1 MLTLLCAVAGTMWG
15 ASTYSHTF
23 AQSDFTS
30 TGSSFNPLTQNVT
43 LSNVDWKL
51 ELTPNSGGNTLYM
64 GYDNNKGV
72 QFGSGSNPASSIKL
86 STSGISGTIKSVT
99 VNTSGASKINGTVKV
114 SVSGTSYKCDGE
126 NSLTLTAT
134 ATDYTFT
141 GSASGEILIEWSQTS
156 SKAIYIKYVEIEY
169 EGGSTISVSAP
180 TFSPAAGAVK
190 ANTSVTITAAEG
202 CTLSYTVNDVAQ
214 TASSNTATVPVTVPT
229 TIKAKAVKDGVESE
243 EVTAVYTISVAA
255 PTFSPAAGA
264 VEEGTVVTITS
275 PDAVSMRFTVD
286 DGEPSTITAGRIEHT
301 VNQATTLKAV
311 AIDAY
316 GNESE
321 EVVARYTIVPQGVQT
336 ATIDF
341 EDAASTYTDWT
352 FTNME
357 SKKTNDKVT
366 AHGGSY
372 FGDTGG
378 KASASIETEELTN
391 PISITFYVTRQST
404 NTSSSTWTI
413 QTSTNGS
420 NWTDVKQVSAT
431 DMAQG
436 TWKEVT
442 ADLSSYKNVYVR
454 IYYHGSTAVR
464 NIDDVQLV
472 YRPLKQVPELSWRET
487 TIEMNIGETREIPDF
502 ICPEG
507 VARTNMMSSN
517 NDVVTFDAV
526 QNPDNTYTILLV
538 AQAVGTATITGYTD
552 ETSEYEAGEAS
563 FTVTVVDPTHVEV
576 TATYLFEQNTTPVN
590 DYGSGVTVT
599 GGANDYI
606 GDDGEPT
613 YRTWISDKV
622 TLETDGK
629 YRWKTNAQGNPLP
642 TDLRFHNQDKAGK
655 PQSYMKFSVPSGSLI
670 TKIVMTGS
678 DYSLWTVDCGSYSS
692 GTWTGNNQEVTF
704 AWPEGKT
711 SGNIQ
716 VQTVTVNYT
725 TPSTEEPVIWMSY
738 SSANNLDFTG
748 KTDYTAF
755 IATSYR
761 AEEGVVGLTKIEKV
775 PSGEGILIK
784 SNDSSKAIKD
794 IFKESDVATTEPITT
809 QITQMLVGA
818 PDGGSIEPEEG
829 DYTNFVLAKREGVVG
844 FYKVAQQG
852 ALAPNKAYL
861 QIPTASLTGTSGA
874 NGISF
879 AVEGEETAIQGVTT
893 ATTTDDAWYT
903 LQGVRVA
910 QPTRGLYI
918 HNGKKV
924 VVK

>member
-1 MLTLLCAVAGTMWG
+1 MKKQLRLIMLTLLCAVAGTMWG
-15 ASTYSHTF
+15 QEKTY
-23 AQSDFTS
+23 DFTDKS
-30 TGSSFNPLTQNVT
+30 WSVSNGT
-43 LSNVDWKL
+43 LSS
-51 ELTPNSGGNTLYM
+51 TNTK
-64 GYDNNKGV
+64 DV
-72 QFGSGSNPASSIKL
+72 FTGSGSKWEINGQGYFIFGK
-86 STSGISGTIKSVT
+86 
-99 VNTSGASKINGTVKV
+99 SGATLNLPVFDFGVEKIVVVGNKNASQYVKMNVYVGSNAV
-114 SVSGTSYKCDGE
+114 STETTGCGNNSGPF
-126 NSLTLTAT
+126 TLT
-134 ATDYTFT
+134 Y
-141 GSASGEILIEWSQTS
+141 EIS
-156 SKAIYIKYVEIEY
+156 
-169 EGGSTISVSAP
+169 EGGQAAGNQYTLMVTNAYNAQITKIFVYKKEGDSPIAVSAP

-190 ANTSVTITAAEG
+190 AKTPVTIKAAEG
-202 CTLSYTVNDVAQ
+202 CTLSYTVNGVAQ
-214 TASSNTATVPVTVPT
+214 TSASNIATVSPTVPT
-229 TIKAKAVKDGVESE
+229 TIKAKAVKNGVESD
-243 EVTAVYTISVAA
+243 EVTATYTISVAA

-275 PDAVSMRFTVD
+275 PDAASMRFTVD
-286 DGEPSTITAGRIEHT
+286 DETSTVDAGTIEHT
-301 VNQATTLKAV
+301 VTKTTTLKAV

-316 GNESE
+316 GNKSE
-321 EVVARYTIVPQGVQT
+321 EVVASYTIVPQGVQT

-341 EDAASTYTDWT
+341 EDAASNYTDWT

-357 SKKTNDKVT
+357 SGKTNDKVT
-366 AHGGSY
+366 PHGGSY
-372 FGDTGG
+372 FGNTGG
-378 KASASIETEELTN
+378 KASASIETKEPTN
-391 PISITFYVTRQST
+391 PISITFYVTKQSS
-404 NTSSSTWTI
+404 NTTASTWKI
-413 QTSTNGS
+413 QTSTDGS
-420 NWTDVKQVSAT
+420 NWTDVKEVSAT

-454 IYYHGSTAVR
+454 IDYSGSTAVR

-472 YRPLKQVPELSWRET
+472 YRPLKTVPELSWSET

-538 AQAVGTATITGYTD
+538 ANGVGTATVTGYTD

-563 FTVTVVDPTHVEV
+563 FTVTVVDPTHVEIN
-576 TATYLFEQNTTPVN
+576 ATYLFEQDTTPVN
-590 DYGSGVTVT
+590 DYGSGVKVT
-599 GGANDYI
+599 SGGNYYI

-613 YRTWISDKV
+613 YRTWTSDKV

-629 YRWKTNAQGNPLP
+629 YRWKTNSSDNPLP

-670 TKIVMTGS
+670 TKIVMTGF
-678 DYSLWTVDCGSYSS
+678 DYNLWAVDCGNYSS
-692 GTWTGNNQEVTF
+692 GTWTGNSQEVTF

-716 VQTVTVNYT
+716 VQTVTVTYT

-748 KTDYTAF
+748 KTDYTAY
-755 IATSYR
+755 IATNYR
-761 AEEGVVGLTKIEKV
+761 AEEGVVVLTKIEKV

-794 IFKESDVATTEPITT
+794 IFKESDVPANEPITT

-829 DYTNFVLAKREGVVG
+829 DKTNFVLAKKDGVVG

-852 ALAPNKAYL
+852 TLAPNKAYL
-861 QIPTASLTGTSGA
+861 QIPTASLTVTSGA
-874 NGISF
+874 NGITF
-879 AVEGEETAIQGVTT
+879 VEDGTTAIQSVTT
-893 ATTTDDAWYT
+893 ATTDDAWYT